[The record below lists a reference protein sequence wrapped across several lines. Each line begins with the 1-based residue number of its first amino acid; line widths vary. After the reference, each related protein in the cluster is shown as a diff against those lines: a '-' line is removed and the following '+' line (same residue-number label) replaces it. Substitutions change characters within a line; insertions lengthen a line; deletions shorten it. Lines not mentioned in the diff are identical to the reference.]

1 MKRLIAAVSFAV
13 FAAPVLAANL
23 GAPYEQT
30 EFDRGLSAQ
39 VADNSTSGSSTA
51 TSASSATGVWANDYN
66 FVAPAQ

>member
-13 FAAPVLAANL
+13 LAAPVVAAEV

-30 EFDRGLSAQ
+30 QFDRGLISQ
-39 VADNSTSGSSTA
+39 NDNASSGSSA
-51 TSASSATGVWANDYN
+51 ATGVWASDYN

>member
-13 FAAPVLAANL
+13 LAAPVVAAEV

-30 EFDRGLSAQ
+30 QFDRGISTQ
-39 VADNSTSGSSTA
+39 NDNASSGSSA
-51 TSASSATGVWANDYN
+51 ATGVWANDYN

>member
-39 VADNSTSGSSTA
+39 IDNSASGSSTA
-51 TSASSATGVWANDYN
+51 TSSSSATGVWANDYN

>member
-13 FAAPVLAANL
+13 LAAPVFAAEI

-30 EFDRGLSAQ
+30 QFDRGISTQ
-39 VADNSTSGSSTA
+39 NDNASSGSSN
-51 TSASSATGVWANDYN
+51 ATGVWDSDYN